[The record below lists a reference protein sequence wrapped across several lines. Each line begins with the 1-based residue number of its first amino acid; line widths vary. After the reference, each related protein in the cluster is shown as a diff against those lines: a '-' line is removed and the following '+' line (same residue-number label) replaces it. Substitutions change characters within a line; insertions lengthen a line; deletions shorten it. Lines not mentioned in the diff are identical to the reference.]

1 MKTEIVKIEAPD
13 NSNLIF
19 GMSHFIKT
27 VEDIHEIMV
36 NGLPSAKF
44 GIAFSEASQ
53 ERLVRSSGNDD
64 ELIKSAEQNILRIG
78 CGHTFLIFMRDAFPI
93 NVLNSVKDCVE
104 VCLIFCATANPVEV
118 IVAESDLGRGVMGVI
133 DGNSPLGIENEKQKT
148 ERKKF
153 LRDIGYK
160 L

>member
-36 NGLPSAKF
+36 NGLPSSKF

-93 NVLNSVKDCVE
+93 NVLNSVKGCVE
-104 VCLIFCATANPVEV
+104 VCRIFCATANPVAV

-133 DGNSPLGIENEKQKT
+133 DGNSPLGIEDEKQKT